1 MFALGRLLQ
10 LLGLILLPVAI
21 AGNLA
26 NERLTLMQSLT
37 LSAVGVLV
45 FSGFLFLLR
54 LFVAELAV
62 VHQPA
67 DGRRRVGR
75 DFDQVHSLGAGQVDR
90 LAELQNTELFA
101 VLCDDPD
108 FAGTNFPV
116 DPDERTSERR
126 RTRRERA
133 AQDTLDG

>member
-1 MFALGRLLQ
+1 MDFLDF
-10 LLGLILLPVAI
+10 
-21 AGNLA
+21 
-26 NERLTLMQSLT
+26 
-37 LSAVGVLV
+37 VGVV
-45 FSGFLFLLR
+45 MFSGFLFLLC
-54 LFVAELAV
+54 LFVAELAIV
-62 VHQPA
+62 NQPA
-67 DGRRRVGR
+67 NGRRRVGR